1 MTGYDGVPGGENNE
15 ADQTYAEQLAE
26 IIQEARGNARGIPRK
41 ERDLLSICIEKG
53 ADPSVAA
60 SSEEEVEQLCK
71 RGIFFEANE
80 NINKM
85 KKVVAQ
91 EIFNPFHEIDVE
103 TIKDLL
109 HKYKGGLEQYLK
121 MPKEE
126 IEKLVSRIEVLQIRA
141 LVLKARTA
149 RQNWKEG
156 RKKPFSVS
164 QPAKKALGLCD
175 IYPVLLKKDVRIT
188 MAELKALASFED
200 ATV

>member
-1 MTGYDGVPGGENNE
+1 MSESGEIPGGENNE

-41 ERDLLSICIEKG
+41 ERDLLSICIAKG

-91 EIFNPFHEIDVE
+91 EIFNPFHEIDTE

-109 HKYKGGLEQYLK
+109 HKYKGELELYLE
-121 MPKEE
+121 MPKKE
-126 IEKLVSRIEVLQIRA
+126 IEKLVSKVEVLQVEVM
-141 LVLKARTA
+141 VLEARTA
-149 RQNWKEG
+149 YKNWKDG
-156 RKKPFSVS
+156 KKKPFSIS
-164 QPAKKALGLCD
+164 RPAKKALDLCD
-175 IYPVLLKKDVRIT
+175 IYPVLLEEDVGIT
-188 MAELKALASFED
+188 MNELKMLANFKD
-200 ATV
+200 AAV